1 MNIAFFNFSPVEQF
15 MILPLLPIFDP
26 IYFSLNNVLVL
37 VVITFFF
44 IAISMDVLIFDG
56 TKLSEENILEIKPGR
71 YQSLLEH
78 IVKAGFSLTN
88 DNINSEQS
96 SRYIPMVFSI
106 FLFLLVSNLLGLI
119 PCSYTISSH
128 LVVTFALSLTL
139 FIGINIIC
147 FKKHRLHAF
156 SLFLPQGTGTGLAFL
171 LVPIEFI
178 SYVFKPISLSIRLFA
193 NMMAGHTLL
202 KVIAGFAWVLMML
215 GGVIFLTLHLV
226 PIIILVPLFL
236 LETAVAIIQSFVFT
250 VLICIYL
257 NDAINLH

>member
-1 MNIAFFNFSPVEQF
+1 MNITIFNFSPVEQF
-15 MILPLLPIFDP
+15 MILPLIPIFDFMYLS
-26 IYFSLNNVLVL
+26 INNVLIL
-37 VVITFFF
+37 VMLTFFVV
-44 IAISMDVLIFDG
+44 AISIDAFIFDG
-56 TKLSEENILEIKPGR
+56 VKLRDENSFEIKPGR
-71 YQSLLEH
+71 YQSFLEH

-88 DNINSEQS
+88 DNIS
-96 SRYIPMVFSI
+96 SKSSQRYIPMVFSI
-106 FLFLLVSNLLGLI
+106 FFFLLVSNLLGLI
-119 PCSYTISSH
+119 PCSYTITSH
-128 LVVTFALSLTL
+128 LVVTFAMSLTL

-147 FKKHRLHAF
+147 YKKHKLHIF
-156 SLFLPQGTGTGLAFL
+156 SLFLPQGTSTGLAFL

-226 PIIILVPLFL
+226 PIIILIPLFFL
-236 LETAVAIIQSFVFT
+236 DTAVAIIQSFVFT